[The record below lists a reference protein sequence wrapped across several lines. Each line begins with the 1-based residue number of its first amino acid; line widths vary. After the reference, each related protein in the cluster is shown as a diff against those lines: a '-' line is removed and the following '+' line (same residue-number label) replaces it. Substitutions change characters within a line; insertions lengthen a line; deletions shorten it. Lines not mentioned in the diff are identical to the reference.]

1 MSYNWLRL
9 IEISSTPTF
18 LLGVEFLFAPLRQFW
33 CNDAPIMNMTPMR
46 HDFGIAGR
54 TVSAVAGAV
63 MLTLSASALVAA
75 EMAPLDIQLPI
86 PAFMGTPTDIP
97 MTEHIEK
104 PSDKPR
110 PPFMAPKGVMLLSL
124 DKSVTSSDK
133 NPINGYPELVTDGD
147 KEAGDSSVLE
157 LHRKLQWVQ
166 IDLEAA
172 GKIYVVVVWHAHDT
186 PQVVHDVIVQLADD
200 ADFTQNVR
208 TVYNN
213 DYDNS
218 AGLGVGK
225 DKEYFENYEGR
236 LIDAKGQSARYV
248 RLYSQGSTYTALN
261 RYTEVEVYGLAE

>member
-1 MSYNWLRL
+1 MAGTLMLSMQV
-9 IEISSTPTF
+9 P
-18 LLGVEFLFAPLRQFW
+18 GFAA
-33 CNDAPIMNMTPMR
+33 DDMAPI
-46 HDFGIAGR
+46 A
-54 TVSAVAGAV
+54 
-63 MLTLSASALVAA
+63 
-75 EMAPLDIQLPI
+75 IQLPI

-110 PPFMAPKGVMLLSL
+110 APFLAPKGTVLLSL
-124 DKSVTSSDK
+124 DKPVTSSDK
-133 NPINGYPELVTDGD
+133 NPINGYPELVADGD

-166 IDLEAA
+166 IDLEKAA
-172 GKIYVVVVWHAHDT
+172 AIYAVVVWHAHDT

-208 TVYNN
+208 TIYNN

-218 AGLGVGK
+218 AGQGVGK
-225 DKEYFENYEGR
+225 AKEYFENYEGR
-236 LIDAKGQSARYV
+236 LIDAKGEKARYV

-261 RYTEVEVYGLAE
+261 RYTEVEVYGITE

>member
-1 MSYNWLRL
+1 MNKTFMRMNFC
-9 IEISSTPTF
+9 IS
-18 LLGVEFLFAPLRQFW
+18 
-33 CNDAPIMNMTPMR
+33 
-46 HDFGIAGR
+46 GR
-54 TVSAVAGAV
+54 AVAALAAAAV
-63 MLTLSASALVAA
+63 MSGGVVRLVAA
-75 EMAPLDIQLPI
+75 DMAPLDIQLPI

-110 PPFMAPKGVMLLSL
+110 APFMAPQGTALLSL

-166 IDLEAA
+166 IDLESAA
-172 GKIYVVVVWHAHDT
+172 KIYAVVLWHAHDT
-186 PQVVHDVIVQLADD
+186 PQVVHDVIVQVADD

-208 TVYNN
+208 TLYNN

-236 LIDAKGQSARYV
+236 LIDAKGEKGQFIRC
-248 RLYSQGSTYTALN
+248 YSKGSTYTALN
-261 RYTEVEVYGLAE
+261 RYTEIEVYGVAE

>member
-1 MSYNWLRL
+1 MAHLAL
-9 IEISSTPTF
+9 
-18 LLGVEFLFAPLRQFW
+18 
-33 CNDAPIMNMTPMR
+33 
-46 HDFGIAGR
+46 
-54 TVSAVAGAV
+54 
-63 MLTLSASALVAA
+63 ASAAIIALQSSATAA
-75 EMAPLDIQLPI
+75 DDLAPLDIQLPI

-110 PPFMAPKGVMLLSL
+110 PPFMAPKGTTLLSL
-124 DKSVTSSDK
+124 DKTVTSSDK
-133 NPINGYPELVTDGD
+133 NPINGYPELVTDGN
-147 KEAGDSSVLE
+147 KEAGDSNVLE

-166 IDLEAA
+166 IDLETPSKLYA
-172 GKIYVVVVWHAHDT
+172 ILLWHAHDT
-186 PQVVHDVIVQLADD
+186 PQVVHDVIVQVADD

-208 TVYNN
+208 TLYNN

-236 LIDAKGQSARYV
+236 LVDAKGEKGRFV

-261 RYTEVEVYGLAE
+261 RYTEVEIYGIAE

>member
-1 MSYNWLRL
+1 MTMTSMR
-9 IEISSTPTF
+9 
-18 LLGVEFLFAPLRQFW
+18 
-33 CNDAPIMNMTPMR
+33 NDLS
-46 HDFGIAGR
+46 IAGR
-54 TVSAVAGAV
+54 TVAAVAGAV
-63 MLTLSASALVAA
+63 VLTVSGSVLTAA
-75 EMAPLDIQLPI
+75 EMAPIDIQLPI

-97 MTEHIEK
+97 MSEHIEK

-110 PPFMAPKGVMLLSL
+110 APFMAPKGTVLLSL
-124 DKSVTSSDK
+124 DKPVTSSDK

-166 IDLEAA
+166 IDLENAA
-172 GKIYVVVVWHAHDT
+172 KVYAVVVWHAHDT
-186 PQVVHDVIVQLADD
+186 PQVVHDVIVQVADD

-208 TVYNN
+208 TLYNN

-236 LIDAKGQSARYV
+236 LIDAKGQAARYV

-261 RYTEVEVYGLAE
+261 RYTEVEVYGLVE